1 MASYSARR
9 AARRWALGMVVPLVF
24 VAACGRSGDMRVA
37 EGGEGGG
44 GVAVQPTGADP
55 GAQGTGAPGDFGDL
69 KGLCGPRP
77 ADFQPTG
84 KQVRGVTDTEIKVT
98 TMGDPGNQIQPGLGQ
113 EFFDIADAFTK
124 WCNDA
129 GGINGRKI
137 SVTKRDGM
145 LTQAATKITEACQTD
160 FMHVGGGNPLD
171 NTTVGPRL
179 GCKLGAVP
187 AYVVTTE
194 ALKAPLQVQ
203 PGGTTADEGIVG
215 PLKALFEKFPE
226 AKDKV
231 GVLGQNLGALGAIA
245 DRYEA
250 SVEKAGG
257 TVVSKQLAAPMGQEW
272 RTIVESMKAA
282 DVKILF
288 SAGAFSINATPFVQE
303 MNNSGWEPLAVVSEM
318 SSYNHFNIQTAKD
331 ADMPPFYIY
340 TPFWPQELADRKPAA
355 KLAVDLLHTKDKDA
369 RLEYFHYSGLN
380 AWLLWAAAV
389 RDCGADL
396 TVDCVLEKAQRTG
409 WTAGGLFAPSDPAT
423 PDKMTNTRCYTMLK
437 LDPAKGVFDYDE
449 ETTKPDT
456 DTIFSC
462 SPDNVVKLDRTYS

>member
-9 AARRWALGMVVPLVF
+9 AARRWAIGMVVPLVL
-24 VAACGRSGDMRVA
+24 VAGCGRSGNMRVA

-44 GVAVQPTGADP
+44 VVAQPSNPPSG
-55 GAQGTGAPGDFGDL
+55 GGTGASAGDFGDL

-77 ADFQPTG
+77 NDFTPTG

-98 TMGDPGNQIQPGLGQ
+98 TMGDPGNPIQPGLGK

-137 SVTKRDGM
+137 TVNKRDGI

-171 NTTVGPRL
+171 NTTVEPRL
-179 GCKLGAVP
+179 GCNLGAVP

-194 ALKAPLQVQ
+194 ALMAPLQVQ

-215 PLKALFEKFPE
+215 PLKTLFDQFPE

-250 SVEKAGG
+250 TVKAAGG

-282 DVKILF
+282 DVQILF
-288 SAGAFSINATPFVQE
+288 SAGAFSINATPLVQE
-303 MNNSGWEPLAVVSEM
+303 MNNSGWEPLAIVSEM
-318 SSYNHFNIQTAKD
+318 SSYNNYNIQTAKD
-331 ADMPPFYIY
+331 ADMPPFYLY
-340 TPFWPQELADRKPAA
+340 TPFWPQEIADQNPAA
-355 KLAVDLLHTKDKDA
+355 KLAVDLLHTKDKNA
-369 RLEYFHYSGLN
+369 RLQYFHYAGLN

-396 TVDCVLEKAQRTG
+396 TVECVLQKAERTD
-409 WTAGGLFAPSDPAT
+409 WTAGGLFAPNNPA
-423 PDKMTNTRCYTMLK
+423 PPEKMTNTRCFTMLK
-437 LDPAKGVFDYDE
+437 LDAAQGEFAYDE
-449 ETTKPDT
+449 ATTKPDT
-456 DTIFSC
+456 QKIFNC
-462 SPDNVVKLDRTYS
+462 SPDNVVQLDRTYS